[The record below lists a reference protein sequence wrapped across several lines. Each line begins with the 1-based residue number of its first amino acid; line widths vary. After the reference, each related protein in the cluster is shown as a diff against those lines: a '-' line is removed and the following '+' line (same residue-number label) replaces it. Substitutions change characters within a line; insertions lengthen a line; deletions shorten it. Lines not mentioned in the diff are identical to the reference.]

1 MSKMTAS
8 KLHEIIG
15 FDHISKHKGVFK
27 VYRGYFYR
35 MGMDERKLSA
45 EVDARLTKAGIAH
58 TMLDCGDHFAVF
70 RGGDSIQKGSHFW
83 ATFTVTD

>member
-15 FDHISKHKGVFK
+15 FDHVSKSKGVYK

-35 MGMDERKLSA
+35 VGMDEYKVLA
-45 EVDARLTKAGIAH
+45 EADARLTKAGIAH
-58 TMLDCGDHFAVF
+58 TMLDCGDHWAPF

-83 ATFTVTD
+83 ATFTITE